1 MLAVE
6 GETVTVTALPDGGG
20 FWLEEEEAGELPQA
34 ARSGA
39 RRRKAKDGNIVEQ
52 EGIARIVWR
61 AGWDCDN
68 WTKEQDEGH

>member
-1 MLAVE
+1 
-6 GETVTVTALPDGGG
+6 VTALPDGGG

-39 RRRKAKDGNIVEQ
+39 RRRKAKDGNIVER
-52 EGIARIVWR
+52 EDIVRIVWR

-68 WTKEQDEGH
+68 